1 MDDEDGLLNI
11 EISDD
16 EADKNEDKAARRTE
30 QTEADFQAV
39 KRGYHAK
46 VENGNVHA
54 GITLPLPPGANK
66 QHIQEVLHAVEELY
80 FFRRYQEAVDFIVK
94 VLHGASQALDENTK
108 NLLGVYMSRCRERMC
123 TPP

>member
-46 VENGNVHA
+46 VENGNVRQ
-54 GITLPLPPGANK
+54 PLYHTG
-66 QHIQEVLHAVEELY
+66 
-80 FFRRYQEAVDFIVK
+80 
-94 VLHGASQALDENTK
+94 T
-108 NLLGVYMSRCRERMC
+108 
-123 TPP
+123 